1 MKLDDVLKIDTTE
14 QLTITI
20 DGEEHIKTL
29 YEVARWHALIK
40 GLEFINTKA
49 AQLKINL
56 DKDVSWVKPLALQ
69 KFIDEDT
76 PSCVAEVKVLLNK
89 DKEKCTTL

>member
-14 QLTITI
+14 ELSITI
-20 DGEEHIKTL
+20 DGEEHVKTL
-29 YEVARWHALIK
+29 YEVARWHSLIR
-40 GLEFINTKA
+40 GLEFINTKG

-56 DKDVSWVKPLALQ
+56 DKDGSWVKPLALQ

-76 PSCVAEVKVLLNK
+76 PSCVAEVKVLV
-89 DKEKCTTL
+89 DKERE

>member
-1 MKLDDVLKIDTTE
+1 MKLDDVLKIDTTQE
-14 QLTITI
+14 LSITI
-20 DGEEHIKTL
+20 DGEEHVKTL
-29 YEVARWHALIK
+29 YEVARWHALVR

-56 DKDVSWVKPLALQ
+56 DNDGSWVKPLALQ

-76 PSCVAEVKVLLNK
+76 PSCVAEVKCLL
-89 DKEKCTTL
+89 DKEDEK